1 MQLALVLTKTS
12 SSSLGPAA
20 AATTAASGVGLMSS
34 LRGGAGQLI
43 HKLRDTSKAVIQS
56 VNAAGRGLDLVRD
69 GIKNCDLLPCVKIFF
84 YRSSYELVFKNS
96 FFAILLRVLR
106 NLVRLKKDLLTTG
119 AFKGNA
125 PVV

>member
-69 GIKNCDLLPCVKIFF
+69 GIKNCDLLPCVKIYF
-84 YRSSYELVFKNS
+84 YRSSYELVFINS

-106 NLVRLKKDLLTTG
+106 NLVRLKKDL
-119 AFKGNA
+119 
-125 PVV
+125 

>member
-69 GIKNCDLLPCVKIFF
+69 GIKNCDF
-84 YRSSYELVFKNS
+84 YRSSYELVFINS

-106 NLVRLKKDLLTTG
+106 NLVRLKKDL
-119 AFKGNA
+119 
-125 PVV
+125 